1 MKNCFHDVRLLITGG
16 DFYGRKYRG
25 GNTQL
30 SMQWLLSTLV
40 SGFVAFTL
48 TDIDDLL
55 LLIFFFSQTKKSF
68 TKREVFLG
76 QYLGFLVL
84 LLLTTLG
91 YLGTLVIPQ
100 AWIGLLGLIPFIRGL
115 NELHKRYFNK
125 KEPSSDQKDTS
136 SSTVF
141 SSRLDRVFARLFNPR
156 VSTIAVLTI
165 GNGSDNLS
173 VYIPLFAHSTPG
185 QVGIYLILFLFLV
198 GVWCI
203 LGYTISHLPGIA
215 QVLERTVSFI
225 LPFLMIGLG
234 LFILW
239 KNGTF
244 LMLFQLVTRH

>member
-1 MKNCFHDVRLLITGG
+1 
-16 DFYGRKYRG
+16 
-25 GNTQL
+25 
-30 SMQWLLSTLV
+30 MQWLLSTLV

-68 TKREVFLG
+68 TKREVILG

-115 NELHKRYFNK
+115 NELHKRFFNK
-125 KEPSSDQKDTS
+125 KEPSSDQKDS
-136 SSTVF
+136 SSSSMF

-156 VSTIAVLTI
+156 VSMIAVLTI

-173 VYIPLFAHSTPG
+173 VYIPLFAHSTAD

-198 GVWCI
+198 GVWCM
-203 LGYTISHLPGIA
+203 LGYTISQLPVLA
-215 QVLERTVSFI
+215 QVLERTSSFI
-225 LPFLMIGLG
+225 LPFLMMGLG

-244 LMLFQLVTRH
+244 FMLFQLVTHH

>member
-1 MKNCFHDVRLLITGG
+1 
-16 DFYGRKYRG
+16 
-25 GNTQL
+25 
-30 SMQWLLSTLV
+30 MQWLLSTLV

-68 TKREVFLG
+68 TKREVLLG

-115 NELHKRYFNK
+115 NELHKRFFNK
-125 KEPSSDQKDTS
+125 KEPSSDQKDS
-136 SSTVF
+136 SSSSMF

-156 VSTIAVLTI
+156 VSMIAVLTI

-215 QVLERTVSFI
+215 QVLERTCSFI

-244 LMLFQLVTRH
+244 LMLFQLVTHH

>member
-1 MKNCFHDVRLLITGG
+1 MPWI
-16 DFYGRKYRG
+16 
-25 GNTQL
+25 
-30 SMQWLLSTLV
+30 LSTLV
-40 SGFVAFTL
+40 TGFVAFTL

-68 TKREVFLG
+68 TKREVLLG

-115 NELHKRYFNK
+115 NELHKRFFNK
-125 KEPSSDQKDTS
+125 KEPPSDQKDSS

-156 VSTIAVLTI
+156 VSTVAVLTI

-203 LGYTISHLPGIA
+203 LGYMISHLPGIA
-215 QVLERTVSFI
+215 QVLERTGLFI
-225 LPFLMIGLG
+225 LPFLLIGLG
-234 LFILW
+234 LFILS

-244 LMLFQLVTRH
+244 LLLFQLVRHH

>member
-1 MKNCFHDVRLLITGG
+1 MH
-16 DFYGRKYRG
+16 
-25 GNTQL
+25 
-30 SMQWLLSTLV
+30 WLLSTLV
-40 SGFVAFTL
+40 MGFVAFTL

-76 QYLGFLVL
+76 QYLGFVVL

-91 YLGTLVIPQ
+91 YLGTLAIPL
-100 AWIGLLGLIPFIRGL
+100 AWIGLFGLIPFIRGL
-115 NELHKRYFNK
+115 NELYKRFFNK
-125 KEPSSDQKDTS
+125 EEPLSDQKNLS
-136 SSTVF
+136 FPSVF
-141 SSRLDRVFARLFNPR
+141 FSRLDPIFARFFNPR
-156 VSTIAVLTI
+156 ISTIAVVTI

-173 VYIPLFAHSTPG
+173 VYIPLFAHSTPE

-215 QVLERTVSFI
+215 QVLERTSSFI